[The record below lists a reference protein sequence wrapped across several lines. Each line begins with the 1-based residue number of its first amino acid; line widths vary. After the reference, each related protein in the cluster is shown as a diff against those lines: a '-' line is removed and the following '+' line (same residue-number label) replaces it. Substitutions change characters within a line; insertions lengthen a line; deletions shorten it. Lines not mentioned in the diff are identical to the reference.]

1 MSNEEEEEE
10 RGRHRGQGQGIGF
23 NNGSLVTLVELRTEP
38 VWMNVEKRSTVTEGD
53 VSIRLISLQWMD
65 ERMDRG
71 EAFAIRY
78 LLGGLFNLI
87 KPGD

>member
-1 MSNEEEEEE
+1 M
-10 RGRHRGQGQGIGF
+10 
-23 NNGSLVTLVELRTEP
+23 ELRTEP
-38 VWMNVEKRSTVTEGD
+38 VWMNVEKRSTVTKGD

-65 ERMDRG
+65 GRRNGRMDRG

-87 KPGD
+87 KPGH